1 MKVILLQKR
10 ASLGDLG
17 TIVNV
22 KNGYA
27 RNYLIPQS
35 KAIIATKENMEVFEK
50 QRAQLEREAADTLG
64 KAQLRAREFS
74 DQEFTITAKTATEDK
89 LFGSIGIIDICQH
102 IENKGLKINK
112 KEIRMPHGPIHTTGE
127 FEVGLHFHADV
138 DATITI
144 KVEAE

>member
-10 ASLGDLG
+10 ATLGDLG

-35 KAIIATKENMEVFEK
+35 KAIIATEKNMAVFEK
-50 QRAQLEREAADTLG
+50 QRAQLERDAADSLG
-64 KAQLRAREFS
+64 KAQLRAQEFS
-74 DQEFTITAKTATEDK
+74 DKEFTITAKTATEDK
-89 LFGSIGIIDICQH
+89 LFGSIGIIDICNH
-102 IENKGLKINK
+102 LTEKGLKVDK

-127 FEVGLHFHADV
+127 FEIGLHFHSDV
-138 DATITI
+138 DSKITI
-144 KVEAE
+144 KVAAE